1 MPVCVPTLLQG
12 RGAGRKDVVGGLL
25 SATEDALVTAGL
37 APQPQVSP
45 GWECVD
51 ARVDDELHGS
61 LR

>member
-1 MPVCVPTLLQG
+1 M
-12 RGAGRKDVVGGLL
+12 VGGLL
-25 SATEDALVTAGL
+25 SATENALVTAGL

-45 GWECVD
+45 SWECVD